1 MKKRN
6 SKVQKEVKIVTIK
19 VTELKVLG
27 VAAMVED
34 LVGKERRIGRDDVS
48 MMNIGTIWSG
58 MNVESLELMMNKII
72 NKKIWW

>member
-1 MKKRN
+1 EENRKRN
-6 SKVQKEVKIVTIK
+6 SKVQKEVKILTIK

-48 MMNIGTIWSG
+48 MMNIGTIWS
-58 MNVESLELMMNKII
+58 V
-72 NKKIWW
+72 